1 MDAMD
6 IIDYS
11 IKNLKTTK
19 LRTYLTIIGIIIG
32 VITMVTISS
41 ISEGVQSQINN
52 ELSSFGPDKMF
63 VIPTA
68 ISGGRSFSSPNQVAS
83 NGKLFFKDADA
94 IENIIGVKSVA
105 KTAYGRLT
113 FGFKDKSLTATVY
126 GIESVYFDQWEN
138 YLEIEFGRVY
148 DDTESRV
155 AVLGYDAANKLFG
168 KDKVSVGSI
177 VRIGNHDYR
186 VIGILKQIGSSF
198 SGADD
203 ASIYIPFDDGKD
215 ELESQLSKNEINF
228 ISISIEDGYSNK
240 EIQEKV
246 ESKLASLHKVSL
258 DEKDFSV
265 ITSDFVNQTIGGL
278 ISGLA
283 IFLLFITMIAT
294 LVGGIGIMNTMFMA
308 VLERTNE
315 IGVLKALGAS
325 EKEIQLIF
333 VLESTIL
340 GFIGGIIGLVL
351 GSILTLIIGSFGVP
365 NLITP
370 TILIFA
376 FMFAVLVGLFAG
388 LLPSNR
394 ASKLDPVEALRYE

>member
-68 ISGGRSFSSPNQVAS
+68 ISGGRSFGSPNKVAS

-370 TILIFA
+370 TILIFS

>member
-1 MDAMD
+1 MNIFD

-41 ISEGVQSQINN
+41 ISAGVQDQINK

-138 YLEIEFGRVY
+138 YLEVEFGRVY

-155 AVLGYDAANKLFG
+155 AVLGFDAANKLFG
-168 KDKVSVGSI
+168 NDKVSVGSI
-177 VRIGNHDYR
+177 VRIGQNDYR

-203 ASIYIPFDDGKD
+203 ASIYIPFEDGKT

-228 ISISIEDGYSNK
+228 ISILIEEGYSNK
-240 EIQEKV
+240 EIQEKI

-315 IGVLKALGAS
+315 IGVLKAVGAS

-333 VLESTIL
+333 VLESSIL
-340 GFIGGIIGLVL
+340 GFIGGIIGLVI

-365 NLITP
+365 NSITP
-370 TILIFA
+370 TILVFSFIFA
-376 FMFAVLVGLFAG
+376 LLVGLVAG